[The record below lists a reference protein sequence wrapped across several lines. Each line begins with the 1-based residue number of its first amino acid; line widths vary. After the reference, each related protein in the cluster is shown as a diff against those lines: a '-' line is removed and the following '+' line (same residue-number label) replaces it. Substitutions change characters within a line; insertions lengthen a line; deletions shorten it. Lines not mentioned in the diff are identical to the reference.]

1 MKFYIK
7 LICGFRQDQEYTI
20 SADEAH
26 KAYWLFANPEAR
38 AFFADGLAI
47 KGSDIQRIVPDY
59 QTTMG
64 WNVTHRLDSDD
75 LNEIH
80 QNGVMG
86 KMQNILASAKEVA
99 RVCAPEDLQTP
110 LPQLLKEK
118 YDGLLPEKT
127 ERGGGFK
134 KLVASSPNKDT

>member
-1 MKFYIK
+1 MKYYIK

-20 SADEAH
+20 PAAEAH

-38 AFFADGLAI
+38 TFFEDGLAI

-64 WNVTHRLDSDD
+64 WNVSHKLGDD
-75 LNEIH
+75 DWNEIH
-80 QNGVMG
+80 SNGVMG

-99 RVCAPEDLQTP
+99 RICAPEDLQTP
-110 LPQLLKEK
+110 LPKLLKEK
-118 YDGLLPEKT
+118 YDGLLSDDNR
-127 ERGGGFK
+127 RGGGFDDIQGLLPSK
-134 KLVASSPNKDT
+134 Q